1 MLKATL
7 TIRSAEYP
15 VEFTRRDHAELAQLL
30 NALLGFDIINSV
42 LAIEG
47 IDSGNARSIADAMAN
62 TAAGMSRDEAEGRMI
77 ATLKEI
83 LNLDQLPTDW
93 LSRSGKRLSFDSEE
107 IINIFRQLSAELKE
121 PDADQI
127 EDSLPPLSSAQPA
140 KTNGSTRRELMDEL
154 KQIDPDDTDAQDAIF
169 ARLKALAD

>member
-127 EDSLPPLSSAQPA
+127 EDNLPPLSSAQPA
-140 KTNGSTRRELMDEL
+140 KTNGRTRRELMDEL